1 MEKYKTRTRA
11 NPSLMFDLRFHKYV
25 RETLDWDEAPG
36 TIFLNKH
43 MGVIEKRKVKSLHG
57 NTCMLND
64 HEELRLYITKTYS
77 SYFGVILRIG
87 EATMKN
93 RHLIA
98 NHPVL
103 NLAV

>member
-1 MEKYKTRTRA
+1 
-11 NPSLMFDLRFHKYV
+11 MFDLRFHKYV

-36 TIFLNKH
+36 TIFLNSH
-43 MGVIEKRKVKSLHG
+43 MGVLEKRKAHSMQG
-57 NTCMLND
+57 NAHLLKD
-64 HEELRLYITKTYS
+64 REDLRLYISTTYS
-77 SYFGVILRIG
+77 AYFGVDLRIG

-103 NLAV
+103 SVVFD